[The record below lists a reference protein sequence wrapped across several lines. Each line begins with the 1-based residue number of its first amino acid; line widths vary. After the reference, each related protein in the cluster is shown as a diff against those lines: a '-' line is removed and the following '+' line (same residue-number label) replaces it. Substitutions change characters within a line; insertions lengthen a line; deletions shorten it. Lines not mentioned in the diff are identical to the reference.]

1 MNRGKYAANG
11 GQENRVKY
19 AAEPQRGKY
28 AASKKADHYAPEAVR
43 EILARN
49 PWMPCAE
56 GLSFDEGEKVNYD
69 LNAGLVVKAGTPGT
83 VSLGETVLFVPAT
96 DGRGAFAAIFTSDKF
111 HREYMLK
118 GKVK

>member
-1 MNRGKYAANG
+1 MNRGKYAAKG
-11 GQENRVKY
+11 GKGSRGKS

-28 AASKKADHYAPEAVR
+28 AASKKADHY
-43 EILARN
+43 
-49 PWMPCAE
+49 AE